1 MKTYDEI
8 ARECRPYDQR
18 EEFQIGA
25 QDYRDG
31 KLNNP
36 YRNQDGPKENTSNEN
51 PYRATLAWGW
61 DRGHAA
67 AKRFA
72 TQEPKSKMLHSE
84 DRAKLDNWYYVMN
97 LLEDYRYLTFEPMY
111 QRGLKLLASWEDK
124 ELRANKVKHIAAAHD
139 RLRERFELALGPR
152 WREALEQD
160 D

>member
-1 MKTYDEI
+1 MKTFDEI
-8 ARECRPYDQR
+8 AREYGSLNQR
-18 EEFQIGA
+18 KEFQIGA
-25 QDYRDG
+25 QDYMDG
-31 KLNNP
+31 KH
-36 YRNQDGPKENTSNEN
+36 DN